1 MSPTVIRL
9 DVLVEVIRGLSLY
22 SLLYSSI
29 ADCRLNNC
37 YAVSGNPQTFQQ
49 ALLLI
54 ANLARLAPDSVLYNV
69 MPVFTFM
76 GSNVFHRDDSY
87 SFKVVQQVRVLGII
101 SCFRANV
108 VFLQTIDGIV
118 PVMVSSLKEAHSQP
132 LDLYIASREFLRVFT
147 DAANHIPRHRRN
159 K

>member
-1 MSPTVIRL
+1 LREKFS
-9 DVLVEVIRGLSLY
+9 
-22 SLLYSSI
+22 
-29 ADCRLNNC
+29 
-37 YAVSGNPQTFQQ
+37 VSGNPQTFHQ

-87 SFKVVQQVRVLGII
+87 SFKVVQQVNPLFPLFYLFILVAKIY
-101 SCFRANV
+101 V
-108 VFLQTIDGIV
+108 QTIDGIV
-118 PVMVSSLKEAHSQP
+118 PVMVSSLKEVHPQSH
-132 LDLYIASREFLRVFT
+132 DLYIASKEFLRVFT

-159 K
+159 KSVLTIYSFDLC